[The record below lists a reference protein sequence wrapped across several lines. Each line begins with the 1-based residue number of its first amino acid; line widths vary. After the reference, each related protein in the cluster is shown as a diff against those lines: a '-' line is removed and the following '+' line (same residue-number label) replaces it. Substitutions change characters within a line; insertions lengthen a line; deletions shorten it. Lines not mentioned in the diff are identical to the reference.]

1 MKNIEHPTS
10 NTEHPNIR
18 NIGEA
23 IRCWML
29 DVGCWMFSSRKVVLA
44 MACRRI
50 SCSKLP
56 ALLILVG
63 LNSSGAGPVFNVLDY
78 GAHHDGSASST
89 EAIRSAIQA
98 VKAAGG
104 GTVFVPAGNYVT
116 GPIELVSDL
125 VLHLDAGATL
135 RFPAAKLPFTKG
147 RQQGIECLTPV
158 PLVGGHDLHNVTITG
173 RGVLITDNAEWLKI
187 MPRTKASGDDPGSAN
202 GPNWQRLLKDLEVKI
217 PAPDEDYQKAVP
229 ELRPSFVRF
238 MDSTNVLI
246 EGIHFVGSSMWTIHL
261 LYTDN
266 AVVQNVI
273 IETYP
278 GVHTDG
284 IAVDSSRNVRISNCY
299 IDTGDD
305 GIVLKAGKDADG
317 RRVDRPTENVSIA
330 NCTVHHAHGAVTLGS
345 EISGGIRNVVADN
358 ITCKETDIG
367 VRIKSRRGRGGVVED
382 VRFNNWTMEDVGEA
396 INVTADYMMEGEAKT
411 SEEPVSERTPVFRN
425 IAISG
430 MTIKRAKLA
439 IDVVG
444 LPEMPISGLRIS
456 DVIASAKTGMR
467 GSFTDALELHHVQVN
482 ADSGPAFLLRDS
494 KELEL
499 DGVATRKPVPD
510 APVVRLERCPGAIV
524 RNSRAFVGTGTFLS
538 VPAGELKNV
547 VLEGN
552 VLGGA
557 KKPVEEAELILNN
570 DTRSQERVIP

>member
-1 MKNIEHPTS
+1 M
-10 NTEHPNIR
+10 NTMH
-18 NIGEA
+18 
-23 IRCWML
+23 L
-29 DVGCWMFSSRKVVLA
+29 SSRNNL
-44 MACRRI
+44 
-50 SCSKLP
+50 LL
-56 ALLILVG
+56 ALLVFVG
-63 LNSSGAGPVFNVLDY
+63 MNARGAGPVFNVLDY

-89 EAIRSAIQA
+89 QAFRSAIQA
-98 VKAAGG
+98 AKAAGG
-104 GTVFVPAGNYVT
+104 GTVYVPAGNYVS

-125 VLHLDAGATL
+125 VLQIDAGATL

-158 PLVGGHDLHNVTITG
+158 PLVGGHDLHNVTIAG
-173 RGVLITDNAEWLKI
+173 RGVLTTDNAEWLKL
-187 MPRTKASGDDPGSAN
+187 MPRIKASDDDPGSAN
-202 GPNWQRLLKDLEVKI
+202 GPNWQRLLQDLEVKT
-217 PAPDEDYQKAVP
+217 PAPDEDYQKAAP
-229 ELRPSFVRF
+229 ELRPSFIRF
-238 MDSTNVLI
+238 MDCTNVLV
-246 EGIHFVGSSMWTIHL
+246 EGIHFVGSPMWTIHL
-261 LYTDN
+261 LYSDN
-266 AVVQNVI
+266 AVVRNVI

-284 IAVDSSRNVRISNCY
+284 IAVDSSRNVRIAGCY

-305 GIVLKAGKDADG
+305 GIVIKSGKDADG
-317 RRVDRPTENVSIA
+317 RRVNRPTENVSIV
-330 NCTVHHAHGAVTLGS
+330 NCTVHHAHGAVALGS
-345 EISGGIRNVVADN
+345 EISGGIHNLVADN
-358 ITCKETDIG
+358 ITCKETAIG

-396 INVTADYMMEGEAKT
+396 INVTTDYLMEGEAKT
-411 SEEPVSERTPVFRN
+411 SEEPVSERTPIFRN

-456 DVIASAKTGMR
+456 DVIASAKSGMR
-467 GSFTDALELHHVQVN
+467 GSFTDALELRNVQVN
-482 ADSGPAFLLRDS
+482 ADNGPAFLIQDS

-499 DGVATRKPVPD
+499 DGVVTRKPLTD

-524 RNSRAFVGTGTFLS
+524 RNSRAFADTGTFLS

-552 VLGGA
+552 VLDGA
-557 KKPVEEAELILNN
+557 KKPLEEAELIF
-570 DTRSQERVIP
+570 DRDPRSQERVIPLPHSWERPNLRIPVAIDMTGILTENRLRHD

>member
-1 MKNIEHPTS
+1 MFCFRDKLS
-10 NTEHPNIR
+10 N
-18 NIGEA
+18 
-23 IRCWML
+23 
-29 DVGCWMFSSRKVVLA
+29 V
-44 MACRRI
+44 ACRRI
-50 SCSKLP
+50 SCSKLL
-56 ALLILVG
+56 ALLVLVG

-98 VKAAGG
+98 AKAAGG
-104 GTVFVPAGNYVT
+104 GTVYVPAGNYVT
-116 GPIELVSDL
+116 GPIELASDL

-135 RFPAAKLPFTKG
+135 RFPAAQLPFTKG

-187 MPRTKASGDDPGSAN
+187 MPRTKAFGDDPGSAN
-202 GPNWQRLLKDLEVKI
+202 GPNWQRLLKDLEVKT
-217 PAPDEDYQKAVP
+217 PAPDEDYQNAAP

-246 EGIHFVGSSMWTIHL
+246 EGIHVVGSSMWVIHL

-317 RRVDRPTENVSIA
+317 RRVNRPTENVSIA

-345 EISGGIRNVVADN
+345 EIAGGIRNVVADN
-358 ITCKETDIG
+358 ITCKGTDIG

-396 INVTADYMMEGEAKT
+396 INVTTDYMMEGEAKT

-456 DVIASAKTGMR
+456 DVIASAKSGMR
-467 GSFTDALELHHVQVN
+467 VSHTDALELHHVQVN
-482 ADSGPAFLLRDS
+482 ADNGPAFLVRDS

-499 DGVATRKPVPD
+499 DAVATRKPLAD
-510 APVVRLERCPGAIV
+510 APVIRLEDCPGAIV
-524 RNSRAFVGTGTFLS
+524 RNSRAFAGTGTFLS
-538 VPAGELKNV
+538 VPAGELKNI

-552 VLGGA
+552 VLDEA
-557 KKPVEEAELILNN
+557 KKPMEESVLILNN
-570 DTRSQERVIP
+570 DTRNQERVIP